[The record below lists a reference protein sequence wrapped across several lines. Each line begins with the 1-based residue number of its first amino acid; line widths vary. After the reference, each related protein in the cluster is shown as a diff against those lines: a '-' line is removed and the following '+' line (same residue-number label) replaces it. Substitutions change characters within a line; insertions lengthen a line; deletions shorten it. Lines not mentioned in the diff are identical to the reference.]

1 MIIKSKSIQ
10 SRKGTRRTIEYL
22 FKEQKEHT
30 LLHTRFL
37 PRSFDIDRIVE
48 RFEMNE
54 SRRLKRRKDSVILF
68 HDFIS
73 FHKEDSH
80 KLVHDDVLKEIAKRY
95 SLMRKESLTL
105 CVLHRERDHIHIH
118 VLASGCRID
127 GRSARISKADF
138 MKKKLELERFQL
150 RELRLVHS
158 RVNHEKKRPN

>member
-10 SRKGTRRTIEYL
+10 SRDAIRRTIEYL
-22 FKEQKEHT
+22 FKEQKDHT

-37 PRSFDIDRIVE
+37 PRSLDIDGLVK
-48 RFEMNE
+48 RFQLNE

-73 FHKEDSH
+73 FHKNDSH
-80 KLVHDDVLKEIAKRY
+80 KLEHDDILKEIAKRY
-95 SLMRKESLTL
+95 SLMREGSLTL

-118 VLASGCRID
+118 ILASGCRID

-138 MKKKLELERFQL
+138 QKKKLELELYQL

-158 RVNHEKKRPN
+158 RVNHQKKRPN